1 MLLSELAKL
10 ATRIDETPSM
20 YGFSPVSWLIE
31 IDQQGR
37 PIGTSLMT
45 PMVEESRKG
54 KKRGKKIIVPHIGRT
69 VGIQPKLLAD
79 TGEYVLGAAR
89 STSKPER
96 VAECHRQ
103 FKDLVANCFS
113 ATQEPAVE
121 AILKFLESWDP
132 VQQRSQFS
140 PNLQLP
146 SEFDAS
152 EVVTFRVHF
161 SDAPALIPAE
171 NKANLEKVQQFWAA
185 YTSGETAS
193 DSRERPMGWCLV
205 TGTYGP
211 LEQRLPFF
219 IKGLPNGQTSGTA
232 LVSANS
238 VAFESF
244 GLANSLTS
252 PISRPAA
259 EGFAKALNALIASEN
274 DSLRI
279 GDSVYVWWVQQGAD
293 AVDLKMI
300 VKPRD
305 PLNSKKI
312 QNLLKS
318 PMTAQET
325 SEKTSADLAQ
335 RFFAIAL
342 TANKARAVIRSWID
356 VTIESVNHNLK
367 IWFQGQKIDSLYE
380 EDREFFGLYELAA
393 CAYREPK
400 KDMLSRTPTALF
412 LAAIEGR
419 PLPAD
424 LLDRLL
430 RRIRVEGGSITH
442 TRAALLKLIL
452 TLEGKI
458 NMNEPQNAMESLTRN
473 PQFQDEQL
481 GDRLAYH
488 AGRLLAQVDRI
499 QYAALGKVNAPIA
512 DRYYGS
518 MSISPCYLLGKI
530 IGKAQANLS
539 KLRKEKPGQHNRFQ
553 EELEEILSKIPDRDL
568 PNLPSRL
575 SMQQQAIFAIGYYHQ
590 QAHNRQQIRDRAAN
604 FS

>member
-20 YGFSPVSWLIE
+20 YGPLLVSWLIE
-31 IDQQGR
+31 IDQQGK
-37 PIGTSLMT
+37 PIGTPLMT

-54 KKRGKKIIVPHIGRT
+54 KKRGKKIITPHIQITSNIR
-69 VGIQPKLLAD
+69 PRLLAD
-79 TGEYVLGAAR
+79 KGEYVLGAAR

-96 VAECHRQ
+96 VSECHRQ
-103 FKDLVANCFS
+103 FKELVANCFS

-121 AILKFLESWDP
+121 AVLKFLESWDP

-140 PNLQLP
+140 PNLPLP

-161 SDAPALIPAE
+161 PDGPPLIPAE

-185 YTSGETAS
+185 YTSGEAKS
-193 DSRERPMGWCLV
+193 DSQERPMGWCLV

-219 IKGLPNGQTSGTA
+219 IKGLPDGQTSGTA
-232 LVSANS
+232 LISANS

-259 EGFAKALNALIASEN
+259 EGFAKALNSLIASER
-274 DSLRI
+274 DSIRI
-279 GDSVYVWWVQQGAD
+279 GNSVYVWWVQQGAE
-293 AVDLKMI
+293 AVDLNMLS
-300 VKPRD
+300 KPRD
-305 PLNSKKI
+305 SVNSQKI

-318 PMTAQET
+318 PMTTQKIN
-325 SEKTSADLAQ
+325 EKTSAFLAQ

-342 TANKARAVIRSWID
+342 TANNARAVIRSWID
-356 VTIESVNHNLK
+356 VTIESVNDNLR

-380 EDREFFGLYELAA
+380 DDRQFFGLYELAA

-400 KDMLSRTPTALF
+400 DMLPRTPTALF
-412 LAAIEGR
+412 LAAVEGR

-458 NMNEPQNAMESLTRN
+458 NMNEPQNSMETLTRD
-473 PQFQDEQL
+473 PQFSDEQL

-488 AGRLLAQVDRI
+488 AGRLLAQVDAI
-499 QYAALGKVNAPIA
+499 QYAALGRVNATIA
-512 DRYYGS
+512 DQHYGS
-518 MSISPCYLLGKI
+518 MSISPRYLMGKI

-539 KLRKEKPGQHNRFQ
+539 KVRKEKPGLHNRFQ
-553 EELEEILSKIPDRDL
+553 EELEEIFSKIPDHDL

-590 QAHNRQQIRDRAAN
+590 RAHNRQPVRDRAA
-604 FS
+604 SSI